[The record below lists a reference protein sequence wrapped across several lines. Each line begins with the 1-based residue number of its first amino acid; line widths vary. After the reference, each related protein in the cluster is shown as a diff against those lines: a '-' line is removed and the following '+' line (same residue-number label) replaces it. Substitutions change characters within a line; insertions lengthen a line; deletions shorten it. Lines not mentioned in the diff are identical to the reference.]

1 MKHFALVA
9 LASAALAACA
19 AGCAAE
25 AARPAAPQPP
35 AAAAPPCTIVV
46 PQGASYAEALAA
58 KEVRRYVYL
67 RTGRLLPI
75 VEGLKTLPEG
85 GDLIVVATENR
96 RLLSD
101 IDHASRFRREKVL
114 PQQYLLETIRQGN
127 RRVLLVAGADEAP
140 TAPLAPGAERTVD
153 LRIPIKDCR
162 LWSPEDPFLYELE
175 TRTGADALRTRFGVR
190 SFRFDPETKR
200 ALLNGRPYMLRG
212 TNVCI
217 YRFFEDPVR
226 GTKWGYAICELMV
239 FRE

>member
-127 RRVLLVAGADEAP
+127 RRVLLVAGAD
-140 TAPLAPGAERTVD
+140 
-153 LRIPIKDCR
+153 
-162 LWSPEDPFLYELE
+162 
-175 TRTGADALRTRFGVR
+175 ALRTRFGVR

-217 YRFFEDPVR
+217 CRFFEDPVR